1 MSRKYKI
8 VFLDIDGTLV
18 DSKKEILPR
27 TYNAL
32 MKLQE
37 DGVKLAIASGRPEKG
52 VKPFAEKLK
61 LAEYGG
67 YIMPFNGCRIINCRT
82 NELVFENALTIDTL
96 KKAYALSKKY
106 NIEMLT
112 YKGDYILAENNTD
125 KYILIES
132 TINKMDI
139 IKVDNTMD
147 AVEGNPV
154 KCLLVGD
161 GEYLGSIE
169 SKIWDEIGRENAN
182 VFRSEPFFIEVVP
195 QGLDKAA
202 AINELIKKIGIT
214 QEETIAFGDGYND
227 VSMIKYAGL
236 GVAMANGCDLI
247 KSSSDIITSDNDH
260 DGIAEVIEKLYMEN
274 KI

>member
-27 TYNAL
+27 TYEAL

-67 YIMPFNGCRIINCRT
+67 YIMPFNGCRIINCKT
-82 NELVFENALTIDTL
+82 NELVFENALSIETL
-96 KKAYALSKKY
+96 QKAYDLSKKY
-106 NIEMLT
+106 NIELLT
-112 YKGDYILAENNTD
+112 YKGDYILAENDTD

-139 IKVDNTMD
+139 LKVDNTMD
-147 AVEGNPV
+147 AVEDNPV

-161 GEYLGSIE
+161 GDYLGSIE
-169 SKIWDEIGRENAN
+169 KKIWDEIGKENAN

-202 AINELIKKIGIT
+202 AISELISRTGIKK
-214 QEETIAFGDGYND
+214 EETIAFGDGYND
-227 VSMIKYAGL
+227 VSMIKFAGL
-236 GVAMANGCDLI
+236 GVAMENGCDLI
-247 KSSSDIITSDNDH
+247 KSNADIVTCDNDH
-260 DGIAEVIEKLYMEN
+260 DGIAQVIEKLYLE
-274 KI
+274 KQI